1 MGDRGGVVMFSLA
14 YFPDTLLP
22 YQANRITPLLS
33 NEGGGERGVEG
44 RIVCLNFLLSV
55 NGPSSLPCVIYICY
69 SWWLTC
75 KVQHTVIC
83 YVI

>member
-33 NEGGGERGVEG
+33 DEGGEKGGVEGEKGEWRGRRGGGEGEGEKGEWRGGLFV
-44 RIVCLNFLLSV
+44 
-55 NGPSSLPCVIYICY
+55 
-69 SWWLTC
+69 
-75 KVQHTVIC
+75 
-83 YVI
+83 